1 MPTIDVFN
9 TGREKVASVDLDDTV
24 FGGEVKEHLL
34 YSAVRYQMAARRAGT
49 HKVKGRA
56 EVSGSGKKP
65 FKQKGTGRARAGHK
79 RSPIWRGGGV
89 VFGPTPRSYAFKLNK
104 KVRRAALRS
113 ALSRRVEEN
122 RLVVLDELVLPE
134 IKTRQVVD
142 FLGRFELSDALVV
155 IDSRD
160 ETVVRSARN
169 LPNVTVLPSDGLN
182 VYDVLHRQNLVMTQ
196 AAIQAVTER
205 LGGN

>member
-9 TGREKVASVDLDDTV
+9 AGREKVATFDLNDAV

-34 YSAVRYQMAARRAGT
+34 YSAVRYQLAARRAGT

-196 AAIQAVTER
+196 AAIKAVTER